1 VPGDRSAGAARNLA
15 ALAPVHARVRSDVP
29 TLTDDRPPS
38 PDIEAISELIAR
50 GSLERA
56 CAIEVK

>member
-1 VPGDRSAGAARNLA
+1 
-15 ALAPVHARVRSDVP
+15 VP

-38 PDIEAISELIAR
+38 PDIESISELITR
-50 GSLERA
+50 GSLQRA